1 LRSTAARRSMGR
13 AATASSSRAVRGRAF
28 VRGSRRPPATVVVLV
43 LANED
48 FLVAT
53 DGVDVLSLGGFSV
66 ASRPSQ
72 AVGAAARGGAVCVL
86 AATFIPRTRREK
98 PLADKML
105 KVLSHKRL
113 TTSDIFSEGGESELT
128 LGGGGRYIQRRCGY
142 GRTLPRPASHAAQTV
157 NFELR
162 LFKAV
167 AHFRRWIG
175 ATPPEVF
182 FAPASSPST
191 GR

>member
-1 LRSTAARRSMGR
+1 MGR

-53 DGVDVLSLGGFSV
+53 DDARGGVDVLSLGGFSV

-182 FAPASSPST
+182 FAPRSRPPAASS
-191 GR
+191 